1 MNIMQTKTEQSG
13 IQSILQVSKA
23 AMLMEPM
30 AEDLNDLLM
39 VPPVRRV
46 MIVAEALAKASAK
59 NETLSAMVRENSV
72 ISHLRE
78 EGRRRG
84 SGDIVVPRAF
94 VSDFDRVPARE
105 GGHV

>member
-1 MNIMQTKTEQSG
+1 MQINTEHSG
-13 IQSILQVSKA
+13 IQSILHVSKA
-23 AMLMEPM
+23 VMLMEPM
-30 AEDLNDLLM
+30 AGDFNDLLM

-59 NETLSAMVRENSV
+59 NETLSAMARENSV

-84 SGDIVVPRAF
+84 NGDIVVPRAF
-94 VSDFDRVPARE
+94 ASDFDRFVARE
-105 GGHV
+105 GSHA